1 MRNRYVS
8 SKERGQIGRVGAGI
22 EHAGWILVPACRP
35 HEMAIYSHAA
45 MGGAW
50 ILGRGHACLKS
61 QYPCG
66 LQGRRILCLRPR
78 GGPGR

>member
-1 MRNRYVS
+1 MNHRYVS
-8 SKERGQIGRVGAGI
+8 AKERRHIGRVGAGI

-35 HEMAIYSHAA
+35 HEMAIYRHDA
-45 MGGAW
+45 MRGAW

-66 LQGRRILCLRPR
+66 LQGRHILRSHQHR
-78 GGPGR
+78 GPGR